1 MFVIVTVKRPAMI
14 LQTPTVEM
22 YENESKSLIALSN
35 GVESAT
41 EEIEWISSNEKVAKV
56 GASTIPGSPHPM
68 IFAYTEGTTELSGKI
83 KSTVTGQE
91 LSVTKLSCNREA
103 ICGYD

>member
-1 MFVIVTVKRPAMI
+1 MSDVCIVTVKRPAMI

-41 EEIEWISSNEKVAKV
+41 EEIEWIS
-56 GASTIPGSPHPM
+56 
-68 IFAYTEGTTELSGKI
+68 L
-83 KSTVTGQE
+83 
-91 LSVTKLSCNREA
+91 TKRLLK
-103 ICGYD
+103 

>member
-1 MFVIVTVKRPAMI
+1 MSDVCIVTVKRPAMI

-56 GASTIPGSPHPM
+56 RFLDLLI
-68 IFAYTEGTTELSGKI
+68 
-83 KSTVTGQE
+83 Q
-91 LSVTKLSCNREA
+91 
-103 ICGYD
+103 